1 MARAALGW
9 GVKDLAREAKVGVMT
24 VTRFENGQAAPIPA
38 TLAAI
43 RRALEEAGVEFL
55 DGDGARVRRTA
66 TVAVHA

>member
-24 VTRFENGQAAPIPA
+24 VIRFENEQAAPIQA

-43 RRALEEAGVEFL
+43 RRALEEAGIEFL
-55 DGDGARVRRTA
+55 DADGARVRRTA
-66 TVAVHA
+66 AVAAHA